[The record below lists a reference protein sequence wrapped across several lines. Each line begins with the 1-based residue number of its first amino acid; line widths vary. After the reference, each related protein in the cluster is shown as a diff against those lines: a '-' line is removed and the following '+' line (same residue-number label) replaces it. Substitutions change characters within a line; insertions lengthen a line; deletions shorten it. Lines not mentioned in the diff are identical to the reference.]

1 MHKSDYLRQ
10 KKLNPSD
17 ELRGI
22 LTSLEERQVK
32 IKGMTSTQALILLR
46 DLDQVYNLF
55 EQLAATKVNLLPE
68 QSRFGTLQARL
79 KRNVGQLLKALGG
92 SAALSE
98 YRPKPAPDRE
108 QWWWYSHE
116 IVAKEQQRFLSRTIS
131 IVIIALLLGG
141 GVFLAFNTIL
151 APSPETMAQV
161 EAENEANQ
169 AVEETDYQTALAA
182 IEAGLVKIPNDPGL
196 LIYKG
201 VLEQIL
207 KKEELAAESYAQA
220 QNQLQETP
228 LDFYLARSQ
237 LQLRLKQ
244 AELAESD
251 ARTVLNRDENIA
263 RAWLLLG
270 QSLQLQGRDFQAISA
285 YEKAGQVGL
294 DNGDNE
300 VVVLARLA
308 LGQIGVTP

>member
-1 MHKSDYLRQ
+1 
-10 KKLNPSD
+10 
-17 ELRGI
+17 
-22 LTSLEERQVK
+22 
-32 IKGMTSTQALILLR
+32 
-46 DLDQVYNLF
+46 
-55 EQLAATKVNLLPE
+55 
-68 QSRFGTLQARL
+68 
-79 KRNVGQLLKALGG
+79 
-92 SAALSE
+92 
-98 YRPKPAPDRE
+98 
-108 QWWWYSHE
+108 
-116 IVAKEQQRFLSRTIS
+116 
-131 IVIIALLLGG
+131 
-141 GVFLAFNTIL
+141 
-151 APSPETMAQV
+151 
-161 EAENEANQ
+161 
-169 AVEETDYQTALAA
+169 
-182 IEAGLVKIPNDPGL
+182 
-196 LIYKG
+196 
-201 VLEQIL
+201 L